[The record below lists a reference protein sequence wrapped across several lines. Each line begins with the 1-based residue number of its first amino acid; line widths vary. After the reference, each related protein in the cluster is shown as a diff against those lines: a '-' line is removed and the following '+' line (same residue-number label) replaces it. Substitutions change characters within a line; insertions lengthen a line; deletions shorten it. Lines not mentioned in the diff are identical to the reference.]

1 MNHII
6 EYDEFINEGLITNKI
21 ELWKSKINSAFKTGK
36 ATHNILLRI
45 LSIVG
50 IVGLVT
56 GGLLWGILK
65 ICLKYPDFAER
76 AAKQAGIHES
86 SDTDEIAKVILNK
99 FYGDT
104 DLQNKIKEASESKN
118 AQKIK
123 EITTKMKAMFN
134 DQELE
139 YLQIIT
145 KNIS

>member
-50 IVGLVT
+50 IVGLVAS
-56 GGLLWGILK
+56 GLLWGILK

-76 AAKQAGIHES
+76 AARQAGVHES
-86 SDTDEIAKVILNK
+86 NDTDEIAKVILNK
-99 FYGDT
+99 FYSDE
-104 DLQNKIKEASESKN
+104 DLQNKIKELSESKN
-118 AQKIK
+118 AKKIK
-123 EITTKMKAMFN
+123 EIDAKMKAMFSH
-134 DQELE
+134 QELE
-139 YLQIIT
+139 YLQIIA
-145 KNIS
+145 KNIN